1 KQQLRELIRQNYNH
15 PSVCFWGLFDEPND
29 TITNGE
35 LLAQLD
41 SVANSEDST
50 RPSVLASDVSPQAS
64 VNFETDVMAFNKY
77 FGWYYG
83 KVDGLGKFLDA
94 AHAAAPNRAI
104 GLSEYGAGGSVY
116 QHADPAPRPNPAGP
130 FHPEEYQDLV

>member
-1 KQQLRELIRQNYNH
+1 
-15 PSVCFWGLFDEPND
+15 
-29 TITNGE
+29 
-35 LLAQLD
+35 
-41 SVANSEDST
+41 
-50 RPSVLASDVSPQAS
+50 S

-94 AHAAAPNRAI
+94 AHDAVHAAAPNRAI

-130 FHPEEYQDLV
+130 FHPEEYQDLVHESAWQQIKTRPYLWCKLVWNMFDFASDARHEGDTNGRNDKGLVTFDHRTRKDAF